1 MPKVSI
7 IIPVYKTE
15 AFIEKCARSL
25 FEQTFKDIEY
35 IFVNDATPDN
45 SIDILE
51 KVISEY
57 PERKNNCFVVNHAKN
72 KGLAA
77 ARNSGLAAATG
88 EYVIHCD
95 SDDWIH
101 PSMIADMYHA
111 AIEYQADI
119 VSCDFQMVYADKT
132 VYYQTTDWNE
142 EKNLALNK
150 YIASGWTVLVTL
162 LVRRAIYVQN
172 KLSSMEG
179 YSYCEDFNL
188 SVKLLYHANK
198 IVRVPHA
205 YYYYWQNE
213 KSIVHNMTE
222 KTMHDE
228 QIMYLDVINYFKKN
242 NVYEIFQEPLCW
254 RILKSKQEWIL
265 NTQTY
270 DKFLSLHP
278 ESHQYIWSC
287 PYLNFKLK
295 LMMWGVTHHFSLL
308 SRFMLLLRHLR
319 HGKSI

>member
-15 AFIEKCARSL
+15 VFIEKCARSL

-35 IFVNDATPDN
+35 IFVNDATLDN

-57 PERKNNCFVVNHAKN
+57 PERKNNCTIINHDVN
-72 KGLAA
+72 KGLTAT
-77 ARNSGLAAATG
+77 RNSGLAVAMG

-101 PSMIADMYHA
+101 PSMIADMYHT
-111 AIEYQADI
+111 AIEHQADV
-119 VSCDFQMVYADKT
+119 VSCDFQMVYKDKK
-132 VYYQTTDWNE
+132 VYYKTIDWTEN
-142 EKNLALNK
+142 KYSSLKK

-162 LVRRAIYVQN
+162 LVKKMIYTQH
-172 KLSSMEG
+172 KLSSIEG

-198 IVRVPHA
+198 IVHIPCA

-228 QIMYLDVINYFKKN
+228 QVMYLDAIDYFKKE
-242 NVYEIFQEPLCW
+242 NVYEFLKQPLCW

-270 DKFLSLHP
+270 DKFLSLYP

-287 PYLNFKLK
+287 PISTLN
-295 LMMWGVTHHFSLL
+295 
-308 SRFMLLLRHLR
+308 
-319 HGKSI
+319 

>member
-7 IIPVYKTE
+7 IIPIYKAE
-15 AFIEKCARSL
+15 AFIERCARSL

-35 IFVNDATPDN
+35 IFVNDATPDS

-51 KVISEY
+51 KIISEY
-57 PERKNNCFVVNHAKN
+57 PERSNRCTIINHIKN
-72 KGLAA
+72 KGQSV
-77 ARNSGLAAATG
+77 ARNDGLTVATG
-88 EYVIHCD
+88 EYVFYCD

-101 PSMIADMYHA
+101 PSMITDMYRA
-111 AIEYQADI
+111 AITEQADA
-119 VSCDFQMVYADKT
+119 VVCDFQMVYQDKKVYYKT
-132 VYYQTTDWNE
+132 VDWTE
-142 EKNLALNK
+142 DKYSSLRK
-150 YIASGWTVLVTL
+150 YIAFGWTVLFNL
-162 LVRRAIYVQN
+162 LVKRTIYVDN
-172 KLSSMEG
+172 KLSSLEG
-179 YSYCEDFNL
+179 YAYCEDFNL
-188 SVKLLYHANK
+188 AVKLLYHANK
-198 IVRVPHA
+198 IVRIPHA

-228 QIMYLDVINYFKKN
+228 QVMYLDAIDYFKKE
-242 NVYEIFQEPLCW
+242 NVYEFLKQPLCW

-270 DKFLSLHP
+270 DQFLSLHP

-308 SRFMLLLRHLR
+308 SRFLLLLRHLR